1 MKNESCD
8 LCLVSASILSTAGI
22 IAAFILQLC
31 GKEKRAVYTVIAM
44 LSMSTLVLVATVAIA
59 VVEIIQRN

>member
-1 MKNESCD
+1 MKNEFCD

-44 LSMSTLVLVATVAIA
+44 LSMSTLVLVATIVVA
-59 VVEIIQRN
+59 VVSAL